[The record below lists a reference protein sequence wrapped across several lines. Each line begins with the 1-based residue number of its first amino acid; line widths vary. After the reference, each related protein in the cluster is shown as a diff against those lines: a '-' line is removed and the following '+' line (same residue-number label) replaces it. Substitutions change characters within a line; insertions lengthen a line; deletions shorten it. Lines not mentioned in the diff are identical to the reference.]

1 MVPVRKGIDNQK
13 GIGVVLMA
21 KSDSKQCH
29 LQAWANTLD
38 TGNTGS
44 EYTDTQRKFME
55 QKQNSILVQS
65 MQSEVR

>member
-1 MVPVRKGIDNQK
+1 MVPVHKGIDNQK
-13 GIGVVLMA
+13 GVGVVLMA

-44 EYTDTQRKFME
+44 EYTATQ
-55 QKQNSILVQS
+55 
-65 MQSEVR
+65 